1 MKDVKIV
8 DISLRE
14 SAELFASGLSF
25 KQKIEMAKLLE
36 KLKIDTIE
44 TSAVSEKATDA
55 VLVRT
60 LSTMLDS
67 CVVCVPVS
75 LDRDGIDRAAAAL
88 SKAKNARLN
97 VIVPTS
103 TVQMEYVYRLK
114 ADSVLS
120 QIKEAVAY
128 CASVCPSVEFTAEDA
143 TRSEPE
149 FLSAVI
155 DAAIRNGASVIT
167 LCDSTGEKTPDEIAA
182 FIETLHQKTPALEN
196 VLLSLHLKDN
206 LGMASASALAAVSHG
221 VGQFKVS
228 FSGGAGHLSLEQFLN
243 ILKVRGEA
251 LGIEYA
257 TNVTEL
263 FRTCRQLDAITGTG
277 RSGLA
282 ARALPAGSAG
292 PASREALGPD
302 SGMEAVARRIGQLG
316 YDVDD
321 EDLDEI
327 YRLFTEIAGRKKV
340 DDRDLEALVAEAA
353 GQAHPTYQ
361 LDTYVI
367 NSGNAITA
375 TAFVRVLKDDKP
387 LQAISIGD
395 GPIDAAFLAIEQ
407 ILESQYELEEFQIQA
422 VTEGREAMGDAL
434 VKLRYAGKLYSGRGL
449 STDIVGASIRAYLSA
464 VNKIISEEK
473 GL

>member
-1 MKDVKIV
+1 VKEVKIV

-14 SAELFASGLSF
+14 GAELFAPGLSF

-36 KLKIDTIE
+36 KLRVDAIE
-44 TSAVSEKATDA
+44 TGFVTEAPTDA

-60 LSTMLDS
+60 LSTMLEN
-67 CVVCVPVS
+67 CVICVPVS
-75 LDRDGIDRAAAAL
+75 LDRAGIERASAAL
-88 SKAKNARLN
+88 AKAKHPRLN
-97 VIVPTS
+97 LIVPTS

-114 ADSVLS
+114 AESVLS
-120 QIKEAVAY
+120 QVKETVAY
-128 CASVCPSVEFTAEDA
+128 CASLCPSVEFTAEDA
-143 TRSEPE
+143 TRSEPD
-149 FLSAVI
+149 FLSAIV
-155 DAAIRNGASVIT
+155 DTAIASGAGTIT

-182 FIETLHQKTPALEN
+182 FIDDTLQKTPALKN
-196 VLLSLHLKDN
+196 VSLSLHLRDN
-206 LGMASASALAAVSHG
+206 LGLAAASALAAVSRG

-251 LGIEYA
+251 LDIRYG
-257 TNVTEL
+257 TNMTAL

-277 RSGLA
+277 RPLRA
-282 ARALPAGSAG
+282 ALPAAPDGAPVSKN
-292 PASREALGPD
+292 ALGPD
-302 SGMEAVARRIGQLG
+302 SDLEAVAKRISQLG
-316 YDVDD
+316 YDVSD
-321 EDLDEI
+321 EDLSEI
-327 YRLFTEIAGRKKV
+327 FRLFKEIAGRKKV
-340 DDRDLEALVAEAA
+340 DDRDIEALVAEAA
-353 GQAHPTYQ
+353 GRANPTYQ

-375 TAFVRVLKDDKP
+375 TAFVRLLKEGRP

-407 ILESQYELEEFQIQA
+407 MLEHPYDLDEFQIQA

-434 VKLRYAGKLYSGRGL
+434 VKLRHGGKLFPGRGL

-464 VNKIISEEK
+464 VNKIMSEEHSQ
-473 GL
+473 